1 MTLDEL
7 RSNVEKTNKIIA
19 YALKSN
25 LSRNYSV
32 EVNKLDW
39 DYSSVDL
46 SNNLGLYSIMYQ
58 IQIEAEAYGNMEVEE
73 INSFLTE
80 QGRAIS
86 KVLDSEKSTVGNN
99 GLFGPRTNDYQM
111 IGPNVDGIDFNA
123 DFFKTTW
130 IVEISPEP

>member
-19 YALKSN
+19 YALKTN
-25 LSRNYSV
+25 LGRDYSV

-39 DYSSVDL
+39 DYSVDL
-46 SNNLGLYSIMYQ
+46 SNILGLYAIIYQ
-58 IQIEAEAYGNMEVEE
+58 IQIEAESLGHMEVEE

-80 QGRAIS
+80 QEQAIS
-86 KVLDSEKSTVGNN
+86 KVLDSEKSTVGKN

-111 IGPNVDGIDFNA
+111 LGPNVDGIDFNI